1 MKAYDTV
8 ETVMN
13 VLGVGVG
20 VTMIKDILG
29 VALLVI
35 NILLLII
42 RVVVFVVRWYKKA
55 SKDGTITDDEIQELI
70 AGMSEAEK
78 YAIEL
83 QEEAEDKKNA
93 EETDL

>member
-42 RVVVFVVRWYKKA
+42 RVVVFVVRWLHVFRKCVVRV
-55 SKDGTITDDEIQELI
+55 SNVWLGFQMCGSID
-70 AGMSEAEK
+70 
-78 YAIEL
+78 
-83 QEEAEDKKNA
+83 
-93 EETDL
+93 